1 MPTPSAAAA
10 PIAPPPAS
18 AIALSKLNA
27 SKLPAGIQ
35 VKGKVVDGGTWRDRN
50 GDNVIVLSSIENTK
64 TNATSL
70 FANHYVLGRGAPRL
84 LREIRE
90 HVECPEFDNVTEFHA
105 GSLGVTDL
113 DGDGIGEVAF
123 AYRADCVSDM
133 SPVTVKLLLLENGDK
148 YILRGTTR
156 IEDPG
161 GAYGGDLKVDPSF
174 TKGPKEFLAHAKAL
188 WERESPHHRP

>member
-1 MPTPSAAAA
+1 
-10 PIAPPPAS
+10 
-18 AIALSKLNA
+18 
-27 SKLPAGIQ
+27 
-35 VKGKVVDGGTWRDRN
+35 
-50 GDNVIVLSSIENTK
+50 
-64 TNATSL
+64 
-70 FANHYVLGRGAPRL
+70 
-84 LREIRE
+84 
-90 HVECPEFDNVTEFHA
+90 
-105 GSLGVTDL
+105 
-113 DGDGIGEVAF
+113 DGIGEVAF

-188 WERESPHHRP
+188 WERESPSFARAYVPAQLKAEHGMRARQDVVLAAVAVEHRDRYDTITKPDVDLESIGVRHL